1 MNPNTDKI
9 RFAQAKVYEHL
20 VKHGKVTPQIAESQP
35 VSESMQSIIIDAIR
49 VAKDDAAVA
58 AAAAAALNMFNLIVL
73 EEASRALCRPAGWL
87 VGIQRLPLRHESVR
101 LADGE

>member
-1 MNPNTDKI
+1 MNPTTDKI

-58 AAAAAALNMFNLIVL
+58 AAAAAALNMFNLIC
-73 EEASRALCRPAGWL
+73 AGRRTSRALCRPAGWL
-87 VGIQRLPLRHESVR
+87 VGIQ
-101 LADGE
+101 